1 MSKSCTISK
10 KLQRAKLFKCYL
22 TMLVSRLI
30 NWVVFFGNLWH
41 RKYQRSKCI
50 MSSSETGKI
59 SDHPLIIIFIYLLQG
74 NPVEKQLIFQPP
86 ILAYDQDLGINA
98 SLQYSIT
105 KGMRMKKIWR
115 DIEKMIRHY
124 KSYKRL
130 MQFEKKR
137 IDFKWSKP
145 EHYTKFF

>member
-1 MSKSCTISK
+1 
-10 KLQRAKLFKCYL
+10 
-22 TMLVSRLI
+22 
-30 NWVVFFGNLWH
+30 
-41 RKYQRSKCI
+41 

-130 MQFEKKR
+130 MQFEKKES
-137 IDFKWSKP
+137 ILNDQSLNITQSSFKVLFMSSLGP
-145 EHYTKFF
+145 L

>member
-1 MSKSCTISK
+1 MYHGS
-10 KLQRAKLFKCYL
+10 LQP
-22 TMLVSRLI
+22 
-30 NWVVFFGNLWH
+30 
-41 RKYQRSKCI
+41 Q
-50 MSSSETGKI
+50 TGKI

-105 KGMRMKKIWR
+105 KGMKKIWR

-124 KSYKRL
+124 KSYTRL
-130 MQFEKKR
+130 SDAIWEKG
-137 IDFKWSKP
+137 IDCKWSKLKSRS
-145 EHYTKFF
+145 HYATVFENNKKSII

>member
-1 MSKSCTISK
+1 
-10 KLQRAKLFKCYL
+10 
-22 TMLVSRLI
+22 
-30 NWVVFFGNLWH
+30 
-41 RKYQRSKCI
+41 

-130 MQFEKKR
+130 MQFEKKKKS
-137 IDFKWSKP
+137 ILNDQSLNITQSSFIGPFK
-145 EHYTKFF
+145 TFLRFC